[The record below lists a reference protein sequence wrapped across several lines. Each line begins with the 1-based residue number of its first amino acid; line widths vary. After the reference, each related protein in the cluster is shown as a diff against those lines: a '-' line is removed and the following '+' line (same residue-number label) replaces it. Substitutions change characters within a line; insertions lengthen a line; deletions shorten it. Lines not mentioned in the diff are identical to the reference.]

1 LTLAQTA
8 NATDSNTNN
17 RAALSTRFKART
29 AIFKTNTYIAL
40 QQARE
45 AGTSRMTHADILTGE
60 DEHAN
65 VPARTEQVVHVGARA
80 AV

>member
-1 LTLAQTA
+1 MLMTATQT
-8 NATDSNTNN
+8 TGQHCQRDLKHGQLFSRQTC
-17 RAALSTRFKART
+17 
-29 AIFKTNTYIAL
+29 IAL